1 MKVKDLDFKKEIK
14 MDGEDIYYFVYTDFG
29 RISVLDRLTG
39 FGWRD
44 IETGFKD
51 LDGEFWLASG
61 NFDIRRNSE
70 MEIPEPIELIKKS
83 ANNCIGFTP

>member
-1 MKVKDLDFKKEIK
+1 MRVKDLDFKKEIR

-51 LDGEFWLASG
+51 LNGKFWLASG
-61 NFDIRRNSE
+61 NFDIRRYPE
-70 MEIPEPIELIKKS
+70 MEIPEAIELIKKS
-83 ANNCIGFTP
+83 ANNCIDV